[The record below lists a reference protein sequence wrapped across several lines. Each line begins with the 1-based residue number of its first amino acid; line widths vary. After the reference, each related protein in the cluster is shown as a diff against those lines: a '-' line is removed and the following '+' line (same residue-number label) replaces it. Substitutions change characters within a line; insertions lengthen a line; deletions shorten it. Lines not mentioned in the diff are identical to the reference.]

1 MGTHHLERMLEE
13 FRAAYAGSREASEG
27 LAAQV
32 GLRGRSADWLR
43 RLPPGVAEAV
53 RRSAGDWGRR
63 LEEERSDR
71 RVVTAPVSEASGG
84 RMSPVDFVYRT
95 MGR

>member
-1 MGTHHLERMLEE
+1 MGTHDLERMLAE
-13 FRAAYAGSREASEG
+13 FRAAYAGSVEAGET
-27 LAAQV
+27 LAARA

-43 RLPPGVAEAV
+43 RLPPPVAAAV
-53 RRSAGDWGRR
+53 RRAASDGGRPFDELPSERPAASAPAGPR
-63 LEEERSDR
+63 DR
-71 RVVTAPVSEASGG
+71 G